1 MEGGNEQI
9 CHQVGPLP
17 AKYLPVVLMLLTLRS
32 EYFQEPV
39 EYSIELGVEV
49 GVG

>member
-1 MEGGNEQI
+1 MEGGDEQI
-9 CHQVGPLP
+9 CHQAGPLP

-32 EYFQEPV
+32 QYFQEPV
-39 EYSIELGVEV
+39 KYRIELGVEM